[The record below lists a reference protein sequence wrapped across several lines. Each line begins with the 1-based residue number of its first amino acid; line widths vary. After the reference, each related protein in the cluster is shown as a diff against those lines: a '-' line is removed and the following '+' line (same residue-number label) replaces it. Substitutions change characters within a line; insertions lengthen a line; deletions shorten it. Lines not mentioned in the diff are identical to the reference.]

1 MDHTDITVVISTY
14 NRCEILPAAMESVLT
29 QDAPGINYELIIVDN
44 NSTDATPQVVDSFI
58 GRGYKNLRY
67 VFEPLQGLSH
77 GRNAGIK
84 NARGAIVVFV
94 DDDVRAR
101 RDWLRNIKRA
111 FDFYI
116 EAECVGGKILP
127 SWKSE
132 PPAWLNSDHWGP
144 LALQDYGENPLCA
157 DNETPLCLA
166 GANFAFRREVF
177 QHALFSPDF
186 PRAQDIEFLLR
197 FWLSGRRAMYVPDV
211 VVFADVQEERLT
223 KAYHRKWHAT
233 NGTFNSLMRLGE
245 FVGSNG
251 QILASLPT
259 AVKLF
264 DAPGFLYRE
273 LVRESAQ
280 WFMDTVRRRESL
292 SFKHENRVRY
302 LIRYIRKR
310 YEHEFAKRNSSHVL
324 EVGRFITAMV
334 HKKILPDHFA
344 RQRARSIIENPTTHL
359 SSNVE
364 TKKL

>member
-1 MDHTDITVVISTY
+1 MAHTDITVVISTY
-14 NRCEILPAAMESVLT
+14 NRCEILPAAIESVLN
-29 QDAPGINYELIIVDN
+29 QEASGINYELILVDN
-44 NSTDATPQVVDSFI
+44 NSKDATPQVVESFI
-58 GRGYKNLRY
+58 NRGHNNLRY

-101 RDWLRNIKRA
+101 PDWVRNIKRA
-111 FDFYI
+111 FDIYTD
-116 EAECVGGKILP
+116 ADCVGGKILP
-127 SWKSE
+127 SWKSD
-132 PPAWLNSDHWGP
+132 PPAWLNADHWGP
-144 LALQDYGENPLCA
+144 LALQDYGEQPLCA

-211 VVFADVQEERLT
+211 VVLADVQEERLT

-233 NGTFNSLMRLGE
+233 NGSFNSLMRLGE

-251 QILASLPT
+251 QILANLPT
-259 AVKLF
+259 SVKLF
-264 DAPGFLYRE
+264 DAPAFLYRE
-273 LVRESAQ
+273 LVGECARWLVSAAL
-280 WFMDTVRRRESL
+280 RRESL

-302 LIRYIRKR
+302 LIRYISKR
-310 YEHEFAKRNSSHVL
+310 YEREFAKRNSSHVM
-324 EVGRFITAMV
+324 EVGRFVTAMLQ
-334 HKKILPDHFA
+334 KKMHLTTSRVSGRH
-344 RQRARSIIENPTTHL
+344 RS
-359 SSNVE
+359 
-364 TKKL
+364 